1 MSINIPDAEHQF
13 NSFPLSVSRQ
23 QIAWVDTSQGR
34 TPAMSAHLS
43 PAPITRGLIPA
54 APHLTL
60 ALRLAWRRF
69 RRAYDQA
76 LREETSRRNLHR
88 LDDHMLSDI
97 GITRAQAQFEADRRP
112 WHAI

>member
-1 MSINIPDAEHQF
+1 
-13 NSFPLSVSRQ
+13 
-23 QIAWVDTSQGR
+23 
-34 TPAMSAHLS
+34 MSAHLS
-43 PAPITRGLIPA
+43 PAPIARGLA
-54 APHLTL
+54 LSGPHVVLL
-60 ALRLAWRRF
+60 ARLAWRRF